1 MKTHACQYPS
11 CTKSFTRAEHLRR
24 HALNHEQPR
33 HGFTCE
39 RCSVHFQRPDLLGKK
54 DLTDSLH
61 EKWLTPQNDTWN
73 GIINETQRQ
82 VGRDSVY

>member
-39 RCSVHFQRPDLLGKK
+39 RCSVHFQRPDLLGK
-54 DLTDSLH
+54 
-61 EKWLTPQNDTWN
+61 EKLVDPLLKTLLNSQNGIWN
-73 GIINETQRQ
+73 GIINET
-82 VGRDSVY
+82 